1 VEEPCTTVTAGSM
14 KSPIFIGLNLAD
26 AYLTKTALAL
36 GAIELN
42 PIGVLWTS
50 MVIKGLV
57 ALAVV
62 VGLHFWGKEKLL
74 LPLCLAMFGI
84 CCWNLAACFTLEVVS
99 HVPL

>member
-1 VEEPCTTVTAGSM
+1 M
-14 KSPIFIGLNLAD
+14 KGPIFIGLNVAD
-26 AYLTKTALAL
+26 AYLTKIALTL

-42 PIGVLWTS
+42 PIGVFWAS

-62 VGLHFWGKEKLL
+62 VGLYFWGKEKLL

-84 CCWNLAACFTLEVVS
+84 CCWNLAVCFTLEVVG
-99 HVPL
+99 HAPL